1 MLYIRISRH
10 FPPFKTRTKRGFR
23 LFSMASPL
31 LSVPSLLCSLQTS
44 IRPTSLCC
52 LSSFDFLSYS
62 HAAFLMIQGLCCYA
76 SRHLAWSQR
85 ISFLA
90 GRSQEVNSWM
100 EAGKLLPDFFLFCC
114 FCFLLRFLLRFP
126 LCCSSSPLVSGDPS
140 VVVPPCSNWLSFSS
154 STPSSSR

>member
-1 MLYIRISRH
+1 MLIVPPLVSGALYIRISRH

-31 LSVPSLLCSLQTS
+31 LSVPSLHCSLQTS

-85 ISFLA
+85 ISLP
-90 GRSQEVNSWM
+90 QP
-100 EAGKLLPDFFLFCC
+100 EAVRRKWRHRGWRTWKVTTRLLFVLLL
-114 FCFLLRFLLRFP
+114 FCFLLRFLLRFRF
-126 LCCSSSPLVSGDPS
+126 LLQF
-140 VVVPPCSNWLSFSS
+140 VPACI
-154 STPSSSR
+154 R